1 MLQSRIFNSQ
11 GFNQEKIIRQYW
23 PGTLPLQCAA
33 FCSSKCWFVILFR
46 VRWKDHNSNVVNE
59 WVEAFYPLIHIED
72 PWFPKWL
79 LNCEGLIFWHD
90 WYVSQIFQPWLY
102 TDFWLVSALQR
113 QINEIRWNLPSQSS
127 KETKRIVSLWV
138 KAIKRWPWLMRRFES
153 LMKSSIEPNT
163 PTRRD
168 PLPFLLI
175 SYQLLD
181 QHNITVNLL
190 TLCPFPE
197 PTSRVLELYA
207 HSFFPPHLSPKRWR
221 AARTRFLRSH
231 PMRIIPLA
239 PTWRKLK
246 KKQIWHYLWI
256 REPLHPDSCAF

>member
-1 MLQSRIFNSQ
+1 M
-11 GFNQEKIIRQYW
+11 
-23 PGTLPLQCAA
+23 
-33 FCSSKCWFVILFR
+33 
-46 VRWKDHNSNVVNE
+46 
-59 WVEAFYPLIHIED
+59 EAFYPLIHIED

-197 PTSRVLELYA
+197 PNSRVLELYA
-207 HSFFPPHLSPKRWR
+207 HSFFLLIYSKRWR

-239 PTWRKLK
+239 PTWQKLK
-246 KKQIWHYLWI
+246 KKNLTLLVDSWTFASRFMCILTSFSHSAWPSVVDSSNTIGDPCFWEQMHVSFHNISLWDFI
-256 REPLHPDSCAF
+256 FLF

>member
-1 MLQSRIFNSQ
+1 MSGWRPFILWS
-11 GFNQEKIIRQYW
+11 
-23 PGTLPLQCAA
+23 TL
-33 FCSSKCWFVILFR
+33 I
-46 VRWKDHNSNVVNE
+46 
-59 WVEAFYPLIHIED
+59 D

-113 QINEIRWNLPSQSS
+113 QINEIRWNLPSRCS
-127 KETKRIVSLWV
+127 KGTKRIVSPWV

-175 SYQLLD
+175 SYQLLH

-197 PTSRVLELYA
+197 PNSRVLELDA
-207 HSFFPPHLSPKRWR
+207 HSFFPPHLSQNGGEQPGQDSY
-221 AARTRFLRSH
+221 AAIQWGSSPWPRRGES
-231 PMRIIPLA
+231 
-239 PTWRKLK
+239 
-246 KKQIWHYLWI
+246 
-256 REPLHPDSCAF
+256 